1 MVPPVRLT
9 EDKSIDEKIMVW
21 LRIPAGQKVQV
32 QWLANENRYT
42 LRFPPQTVTDR
53 IDGGENQKQAMFTV
67 NGITDVRGA
76 RVGADGSTLWHVYE
90 PVPGKSSGWLS
101 GYEWLRTGPV
111 GDNLAAD
118 RLIKLYYPGAPAKAK
133 QEMAVF
139 RRLNQCGAC
148 HQPDRPVPTTAASDG
163 DSTPETDADGFYQPI
178 TVLTDTMTLVND
190 RPWDLNVGDPSIT
203 VWCGTHRAKLTT
215 RGDMCRRYTCPNQLV
230 PIGKLD
236 MAAAL
241 EHRDPHA
248 LNVCAARKYLYEHMT
263 DQGRKAFGRG
273 FRECSIG

>member
-90 PVPGKSSGWLS
+90 PVPGKSSGWLAAMNGWHRAS
-101 GYEWLRTGPV
+101 GRQSRRGQ
-111 GDNLAAD
+111 AD
-118 RLIKLYYPGAPAKAK
+118 QTVLSGGPAKAK

-139 RRLNQCGAC
+139 RRLNRCGAC
-148 HQPDRPVPTTAASDG
+148 HQPDRPVPTTAASDV
-163 DSTPETDADGFYQPI
+163 TPRLR
-178 TVLTDTMTLVND
+178 LTRMVSIS
-190 RPWDLNVGDPSIT
+190 PSR
-203 VWCGTHRAKLTT
+203 C
-215 RGDMCRRYTCPNQLV
+215 
-230 PIGKLD
+230 
-236 MAAAL
+236 
-241 EHRDPHA
+241 
-248 LNVCAARKYLYEHMT
+248 
-263 DQGRKAFGRG
+263 
-273 FRECSIG
+273 